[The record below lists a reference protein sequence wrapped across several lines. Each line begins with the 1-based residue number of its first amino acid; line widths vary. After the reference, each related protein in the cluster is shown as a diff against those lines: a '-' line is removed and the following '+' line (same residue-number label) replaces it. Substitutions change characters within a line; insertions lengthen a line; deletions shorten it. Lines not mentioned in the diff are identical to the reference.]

1 MVQMAAPARTKRM
14 VALDAEEQLAL
25 DADGGCR
32 VGAIVI
38 CGCDRWPSLSPV
50 TREQLTQQA
59 RLAAIRVFRVLALL
73 GMETQNVHAHVYTR
87 VHGC

>member
-1 MVQMAAPARTKRM
+1 M
-14 VALDAEEQLAL
+14 
-25 DADGGCR
+25 
-32 VGAIVI
+32 
-38 CGCDRWPSLSPV
+38 V
-50 TREQLTQQA
+50 TRGQLTQQA